1 MDVTKIILTE
11 AEQAAFDLFR
21 QTDSVVLTSEQFRLL
36 AQKNLV
42 QKSVDGA
49 AVWFTGIPDHG
60 ECCLSQAGKEL
71 RTYQLQQKQAVRRQ
85 SRRYWITTGIA
96 SLALVLSILSLAWQ
110 AYTWH
115 MEQKFSTVSSDYSIS
130 HGELGGQPKQ

>member
-49 AVWFTGIPDHG
+49 AVWVTGIPDHG

-71 RTYQLQQKQAVRRQ
+71 RTYQLQQKQAARRQ